1 MNTNEPQF
9 LKAYNDLVTA
19 FFNLMNVV
27 SPQDSLQP
35 NLSYIASQ
43 LNQLLNYL
51 ASQPLSVSQNTQQ
64 LQTSFPVEAP
74 AHVSQAPVSQVQAP
88 ATSSSQHQPTFEATC
103 AKTKYCAFPELVNG
117 RYKFKSSTISEV
129 VGEDSVY
136 KLTIDD
142 STQTGYVEMQELS
155 GDILKTV
162 ASNPSLYTPLD
173 ICPDAGSISA
183 NLKSVSSQSKL
194 HLVKAIRGWEIV
206 EGEIFKLIVES

>member
-9 LKAYNDLVTA
+9 LKAYNDLITA
-19 FFNLMNVV
+19 FFNFMNVV
-27 SPQDSLQP
+27 SPQGSQQP
-35 NLSYIASQ
+35 NLSFVASQ

-51 ASQPLSVSQNTQQ
+51 AAQPMSVSPNTQQ
-64 LQTSFPVEAP
+64 LQTPSLAEAP
-74 AHVSQAPVSQVQAP
+74 VQASQAPVSQIQAP
-88 ATSSSQHQPTFEATC
+88 SISTSQSQPTFEAAS
-103 AKTKYCAFPELVNG
+103 AKIKYSAYPELVNG

-129 VGEDSVY
+129 AGEDSVY
-136 KLTIDD
+136 KLTIDE
-142 STQTGYVEMQELS
+142 SNQTGYVEMQELW

-194 HLVKAIRGWEIV
+194 RLVKAVRGWEIIEGEKFILNV
-206 EGEIFKLIVES
+206 EG